1 MEIERNLCSP
11 TFKSHPGSQSDDSV
25 KDSDKKDKETPY
37 DKISSESGHSHIV
50 EG

>member
-1 MEIERNLCSP
+1 MERSLCSP

-25 KDSDKKDKETPY
+25 KDSDKKGKETSF
-37 DKISSESGHSHIV
+37 DKMSPERGHRHIF